1 MRTSPRPG
9 RVLLAVFTASVLA
22 IAGPGLPTAHAA
34 PGNDTGFRAPFSG
47 VPAYEHVAPPKLTA
61 AAQLNQPLGQRAA
74 DRIATQIGLHRSDA
88 LSPQQARQLVTGG
101 GIGGDRQSG
110 KIIEECI
117 LILTNTVGR
126 PMLSRI
132 DGQVVRSVLGSYGI
146 YVNTKGQL
154 QSPANEAAPTRQ
166 VNTLI
171 APGGYVGNWL
181 RANGAT
187 DTLLALYRSAYTVQL
202 LPGFISQQISG
213 AAQLVTNTKGG
224 TTTTVGMS
232 MAPPLWIVNFA
243 LIYIVNPRLA
253 AQMPAYWAPIP
264 SVVARAIEA
273 SPTGQVPYARYARY
287 LR

>member
-1 MRTSPRPG
+1 MRTCPR
-9 RVLLAVFTASVLA
+9 RVITLLAVLTAGVLVLA
-22 IAGPGLPTAHAA
+22 GASAA
-34 PGNDTGFRAPFSG
+34 NAVPGNDTGFRAPFSG
-47 VPAYEHVAPPKLTA
+47 VPAYEHIAPPKLTSP
-61 AAQLNQPLGQRAA
+61 AQLNQPLGQRAA
-74 DRIATQIGLHRSDA
+74 DRIAAQIGLHRSDA
-88 LSPQQARQLVTGG
+88 LSPQQARALVTGG

-110 KIIEECI
+110 RMIEECI

-126 PMLSRI
+126 PMLSKI
-132 DGQVVRSVLGSYGI
+132 DGQVVRSVLGSYGV

-154 QSPANEAAPTRQ
+154 QSPANAAAPTRQ

-171 APGGYVGNWL
+171 APGGYVGTWL

-202 LPGFISQQISG
+202 LPGFASQQISG

-224 TTTTVGMS
+224 TATTVGMS

-264 SVVARAIEA
+264 PAVTRAMEA
-273 SPTGQVPYARYARY
+273 SPTGQVPYTRYAKY
-287 LR
+287 FTES